1 MRSRRS
7 SLNSSDRSPCRRQ
20 RRGERSMTIEAQAQK
35 FLVQLGNLGGSAGNG
50 SLRDKLGWTE
60 KTYKRVRQELLDI
73 GSIEVGRGRGGSV
86 KLIAK
91 SARRTHGVRVTV
103 APPPRR
109 DGGQRSSRM
118 PAAMARVIHAPIKR
132 STPPVVG
139 TSTVHS
145 RVETYQHTSSTRKN
159 IPTAEMQPVMR
170 DGGQDAAPAWHTS
183 GATGISTRNSS
194 GAARTSR
201 TGPTSSS
208 RRRRSTSRRR
218 CTPRC

>member
-1 MRSRRS
+1 MGSRPSSPQFMRSRRS

-86 KLIAK
+86 RLIAK

-118 PAAMARVIHAPIKR
+118 PAAMARAILRAHKTKDRRRLSEHRQSIPASR
-132 STPPVVG
+132 LTSTPRP
-139 TSTVHS
+139 
-145 RVETYQHTSSTRKN
+145 
-159 IPTAEMQPVMR
+159 P
-170 DGGQDAAPAWHTS
+170 
-183 GATGISTRNSS
+183 
-194 GAARTSR
+194 ARTSR
-201 TGPTSSS
+201 RPSWSQ
-208 RRRRSTSRRR
+208 
-218 CTPRC
+218 